1 MLMIFQT
8 VWVLVHWGSTNVTFS
23 AYDLDIVKTEL
34 MMIFSSMQKPKDTT
48 ININVDGIQV
58 NQKT

>member
-1 MLMIFQT
+1 MIFQT
-8 VWVLVHWGSTNVTFS
+8 VWVLVHAGSTSVTFS
-23 AYDLDIVKTEL
+23 AYNLDIVKTEV
-34 MMIFSSMQKPKDTT
+34 MMIFSSMQKPKYTT

>member
-1 MLMIFQT
+1 MIFQT
-8 VWVLVHWGSTNVTFS
+8 VWVLVHAGSTNVTFS
-23 AYDLDIVKTEL
+23 AYDLDTVKTEF
-34 MMIFSSMQKPKDTT
+34 MMIFSSMQKPKYTT